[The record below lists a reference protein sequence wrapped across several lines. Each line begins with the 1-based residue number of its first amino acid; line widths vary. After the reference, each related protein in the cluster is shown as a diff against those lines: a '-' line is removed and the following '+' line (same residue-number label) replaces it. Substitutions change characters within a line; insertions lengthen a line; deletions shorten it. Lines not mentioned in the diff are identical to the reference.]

1 MFLFDVALSD
11 TGASAVGV
19 GLAVVFFLAFAAV
32 AAVAFFMIRKTV
44 KMAIRMLV
52 VALIFLIAIV
62 GSIALYFGIGSSS
75 APAQRPRPN
84 RPPAN
89 STR

>member
-11 TGASAVGV
+11 TSTSAIGI
-19 GLAVVFFLAFAAV
+19 GLAVVFFIAFAII
-32 AAVAFFMIRKTV
+32 AAIAFFMIRKTV
-44 KMAIRMLV
+44 KMAIRMV
-52 VALIFLIAIV
+52 IVALIFLIAVIGSVALWYGV
-62 GSIALYFGIGSSS
+62 GSS
-75 APAQRPRPN
+75 PASRPRN

>member
-11 TGASAVGV
+11 TGASAVGI

-32 AAVAFFMIRKTV
+32 AAIAFFMIRKTV
-44 KMAIRMLV
+44 KMMIRMV
-52 VALIFLIAIV
+52 IVGLIFLIAVV
-62 GSIALYFGIGSSS
+62 GSIALYYGIGSTP
-75 APAQRPRPN
+75 APRPRPN

>member
-11 TGASAVGV
+11 TSTSAVGI
-19 GLAVVFFLAFAAV
+19 GLAVVFFLAFAGI

-44 KMAIRMLV
+44 KMAIRMV
-52 VALIFLIAIV
+52 IVALIFLIAVIGSVALWYGV
-62 GSIALYFGIGSSS
+62 GSSP
-75 APAQRPRPN
+75 APRPRPN

-89 STR
+89 SNR

>member
-1 MFLFDVALSD
+1 MFLFDVALAD
-11 TGASAVGV
+11 TSTSLVGV
-19 GLAVVFFLAFAAV
+19 ALAVAFFLAFAAV

-44 KMAIRMLV
+44 KMAIRMV
-52 VALIFLIAIV
+52 IVALIFLIAVI
-62 GSIALYFGIGSSS
+62 GSIALYFGIGSTPSPRS
-75 APAQRPRPN
+75 RPN

>member
-11 TGASAVGV
+11 TTTSAVGV
-19 GLAVVFFLAFAAV
+19 AIAAVFFLAFAGV

-44 KMAIRMLV
+44 KMAIRMVV
-52 VALIFLIAIV
+52 VALIFLIAVV
-62 GSIALYFGIGSSS
+62 GSIALWYGIGSTTTTTR
-75 APAQRPRPN
+75 PARPN

>member
-11 TGASAVGV
+11 TSTSVVGL
-19 GLAVVFFLAFAAV
+19 GLAVVFFLAFAAI

-44 KMAIRMLV
+44 KMAIRMV
-52 VALIFLIAIV
+52 IVALIFLTAVI
-62 GSIALYFGIGSSS
+62 GSIALWYGIGSSP
-75 APAQRPRPN
+75 APRPRPN

>member
-44 KMAIRMLV
+44 KMMIRMV
-52 VALIFLIAIV
+52 IVGLIFLIAVV
-62 GSIALYFGIGSSS
+62 GSVALYYGIGST
-75 APAQRPRPN
+75 PTPRPRPN

-89 STR
+89 SSR

>member
-11 TGASAVGV
+11 TSTSMVGV
-19 GLAVVFFLAFAAV
+19 ALALVFFLAFAAV
-32 AAVAFFMIRKTV
+32 AAIAFFMIRKTV
-44 KMAIRMLV
+44 KMAIRMV
-52 VALIFLIAIV
+52 IVALIFLIAVV
-62 GSIALYFGIGSSS
+62 GSIALWYGIGSSPS
-75 APAQRPRPN
+75 PRSRPN

>member
-11 TGASAVGV
+11 TSTSVVGV
-19 GLAVVFFLAFAAV
+19 GLAVVFFLIFAAI
-32 AAVAFFMIRKTV
+32 AAVAFFMIRRTV
-44 KMAIRMLV
+44 KMAIRMV
-52 VALIFLIAIV
+52 IAALIFLIAVI
-62 GSIALYFGIGSSS
+62 GSIALWYGIGSSP
-75 APAQRPRPN
+75 APRPRPN

>member
-11 TGASAVGV
+11 TSTSVVGV

-44 KMAIRMLV
+44 KMAIRMV
-52 VALIFLIAIV
+52 IVALIFLIAVI
-62 GSIALYFGIGSSS
+62 GSVALWYGIGSSPS
-75 APAQRPRPN
+75 PRPRPN

>member
-11 TGASAVGV
+11 TSASLVGV
-19 GLAVVFFLAFAAV
+19 ALAVTFFLAFVAI

-44 KMAIRMLV
+44 KMAIRMV
-52 VALIFLIAIV
+52 IVALIFLIAVV
-62 GSIALYFGIGSSS
+62 GSIALYFGIGSTP
-75 APAQRPRPN
+75 APRSRPN

>member
-11 TGASAVGV
+11 TSTSLVGV
-19 GLAVVFFLAFAAV
+19 ALAVAFFLAFAAI

-44 KMAIRMLV
+44 KMAIRMV
-52 VALIFLIAIV
+52 IVALIFLIAVV
-62 GSIALYFGIGSSS
+62 GSIALWYGIGSSPS
-75 APAQRPRPN
+75 PRPRQN
-84 RPPAN
+84 RPPAG